1 MAIVEC
7 GITSGI
13 GLDCTGKGQIGGL
26 NRRAFVGNIKDLAD
40 SAYTTDVDG
49 YVTDINLKA
58 YGFLYE
64 FVGQKF
70 AHTSGDDVAR
80 NEGGSVN
87 YPHTVTLKIEDLTP
101 DDKAVIESMTA
112 SDLFVVVETNNRQ
125 FKIYG
130 AFNGLTVDTAP
141 QNSGNSVG
149 ADTTR
154 TITLSGGE
162 TGLAL
167 VFQDTDYATS
177 VAKLESYVG

>member
-1 MAIVEC
+1 MAAIEC
-7 GITSGI
+7 GITAGI
-13 GLDCTGKGQIGGL
+13 QINCNGQGQVGGL

-40 SAYTTDVDG
+40 NAYTTDVDG
-49 YVTDINLKA
+49 YVTAINLKP

-112 SDLFVVVETNNRQ
+112 ADLFVVVETNNQ
-125 FKIYG
+125 EFKIYG
-130 AFNGLTVDTAP
+130 AENGLTVDTAP
-141 QNSGNSVG
+141 QNSGNAIGS
-149 ADTTR
+149 DTTR

-162 TGLAL
+162 KRLAK
-167 VFQDTDYATS
+167 VFRDTDYATS